1 MKSYEKSSVI
11 SKRFVRLSNVGDNV
25 MLDDFLNVLNR
36 SPTSQRRHQ
45 HISSPTSVA
54 NIDVDKKKSRKTYR
68 KGLWYLFGGTKSS
81 ISVTFPDHFFPITF
95 SDYNFLNF
103 ILLDLQELSKS
114 SRYLNEFQVHS
125 SSLFQ
130 NSKSEFILL
139 LFIQWAT
146 LRVTVMPLN
155 L

>member
-81 ISVTFPDHFFPITF
+81 ILVTFLDHFFSITF
-95 SDYNFLNF
+95 SDCTFLKFFLIFKNSQSLHDIWMNFKFTLQVYLKTPSLNSF
-103 ILLDLQELSKS
+103 YYYLYSGLLSG
-114 SRYLNEFQVHS
+114 
-125 SSLFQ
+125 
-130 NSKSEFILL
+130 LL
-139 LFIQWAT
+139 
-146 LRVTVMPLN
+146 
-155 L
+155 

>member
-11 SKRFVRLSNVGDNV
+11 SKWFVEVS
-25 MLDDFLNVLNR
+25 DDFFNVINR
-36 SPTSQRRHQ
+36 SPTSQSCHRN
-45 HISSPTSVA
+45 ILSATFVA
-54 NIDVDKKKSRKTYR
+54 NIDVVKKFGKGNLPERFMISLWWYKIFHFGYFSRS
-68 KGLWYLFGGTKSS
+68 LFLNN
-81 ISVTFPDHFFPITF
+81 FFWLHFFE
-95 SDYNFLNF
+95 

>member
-54 NIDVDKKKSRKTYR
+54 NIDVDKKKIKKNLPERFMISLWWYKIFHFGYFSRS
-68 KGLWYLFGGTKSS
+68 LFLNN
-81 ISVTFPDHFFPITF
+81 FFWLHFFE
-95 SDYNFLNF
+95 

-125 SSLFQ
+125 SSLFK